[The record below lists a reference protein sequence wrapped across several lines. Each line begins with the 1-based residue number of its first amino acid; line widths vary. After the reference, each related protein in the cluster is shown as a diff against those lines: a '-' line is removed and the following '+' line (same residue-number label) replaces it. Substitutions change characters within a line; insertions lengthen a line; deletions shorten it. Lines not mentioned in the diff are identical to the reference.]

1 MLRVFGD
8 GFSTTSENEGDTL
21 IYTGNAWKKR
31 RARETYAEPFDL
43 SVVRENN
50 SSTLKVLRPHFYL
63 SDDTLHTIPDV
74 SAFEIALP
82 AQGDISIYLSADK
95 DCTPSSYGLAEQMP
109 SGDDKGWCLWT
120 LLSSGVVKEDLRDVV
135 FPRGNKISLDLS
147 SLNWVQNENDEDT
160 LSAQLWHYDEPLSGD
175 IADKSELT
183 ATSGWKFPV
192 RPPDGTPHLKYVELS
207 TLSSITGGG
216 GGGGGGCSCDLS
228 VTPPATLSSLGQD
241 LVQIADWT
249 KDNWQTHVPILAPDT
264 AADVNEINLWQGM
277 TPFSLTLTENSI
289 AHGRIEHCFFY
300 YGRELK
306 VVGSGTYY
314 LNGAGTYYLHI
325 TTDQYGHYQS
335 ATIVRTNT

>member
-1 MLRVFGD
+1 MV
-8 GFSTTSENEGDTL
+8 
-21 IYTGNAWKKR
+21 
-31 RARETYAEPFDL
+31 
-43 SVVRENN
+43 ENN
-50 SSTLKVLRPHFYL
+50 ISKMKVIRPHFYL

-135 FPRGNKISLDLS
+135 FPRGNKIDLDLS

-160 LSAQLWHYDEPLSGD
+160 NTAQLWHYDEPLSGD
-175 IADKSELT
+175 VANAAELT

-216 GGGGGGCSCDLS
+216 GGGGGCSCDLS

-241 LVQIADWT
+241 LVKIAAWT
-249 KDNWQTHVPILAPDT
+249 KNSWQTHVDILAPDT
-264 AADVNEINLWQGM
+264 AKDIVTMANRM
-277 TPFSLTLTENSI
+277 AYTPFYL
-289 AHGRIEHCFFY
+289 RIRYNNGAPIMDIINNFFF
-300 YGRELK
+300 YGREMKTLQNYS
-306 VVGSGTYY
+306 VT
-314 LNGAGTYYLHI
+314 
-325 TTDQYGHYQS
+325 
-335 ATIVRTNT
+335 